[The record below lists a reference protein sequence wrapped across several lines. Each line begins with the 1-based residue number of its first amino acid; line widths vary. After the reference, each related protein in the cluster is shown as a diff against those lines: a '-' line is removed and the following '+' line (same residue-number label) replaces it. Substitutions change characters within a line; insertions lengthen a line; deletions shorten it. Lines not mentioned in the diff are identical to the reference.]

1 MVEGKR
7 KGLTFTECSV
17 KICRFL
23 PLLPTLKMKP
33 LQCNAIGVCTPS
45 ARRNIDRPLMS
56 QNEVTK
62 TSGGVW
68 FWKKTT
74 NRIEVKRWNMVWL
87 AVNLSSSALR
97 RFCISYVCPCEWPPW
112 RNKTNVQ
119 RQVEACGFG
128 TVPSV
133 GKLTSTSTLGNTA
146 IRRFC
151 TSYASKVR
159 RVHTCDNFQP

>member
-1 MVEGKR
+1 MVKGKR
-7 KGLTFTECSV
+7 NGLTLRNVRSKSADF
-17 KICRFL
+17 CRFYRHWKWSHYSATQSVCAH
-23 PLLPTLKMKP
+23 PQPDATLTGQWCHKTR
-33 LQCNAIGVCTPS
+33 LQKQVEVCGF
-45 ARRNIDRPLMS
+45 
-56 QNEVTK
+56 E
-62 TSGGVW
+62 
-68 FWKKTT
+68 KKTT
-74 NRIEVKRWNMVWL
+74 NRIGVKRWNMVWL

-119 RQVEACGFG
+119 RQVEACSFG

-133 GKLTSTSTLGNTA
+133 GNLTNTSTLGNTA

>member
-1 MVEGKR
+1 MFGQN
-7 KGLTFTECSV
+7 LPISAAFTDIENEATTVQRNRCV
-17 KICRFL
+17 H
-23 PLLPTLKMKP
+23 TL
-33 LQCNAIGVCTPS
+33 
-45 ARRNIDRPLMS
+45 S
-56 QNEVTK
+56 QTQHWPASDVTK
-62 TSGGVW
+62 RGYKNKWRCVVLK
-68 FWKKTT
+68 KKTT
-74 NRIEVKRWNMVWL
+74 NRIGVKRWNMVWL

-119 RQVEACGFG
+119 RQVEACSFG

-133 GKLTSTSTLGNTA
+133 GNLTNTSTLGNTA